1 MKNFIEVDG
10 VEEDSVYAINI
21 NHISKFYPVRESD
34 KDVVNDFSKDSK
46 MKALM
51 IFADD
56 DSKEKMNNMIEDI
69 NKANCIIELNI
80 LNILNKEDA
89 LVFTTN
95 TYNEIVMKIENAQ

>member
-46 MKALM
+46 
-51 IFADD
+51 
-56 DSKEKMNNMIEDI
+56 EKMNNMIEDI
-69 NKANCIIELNI
+69 NKANCIIE

-95 TYNEIVMKIENAQ
+95 TYNEIVMKIENVQ

>member
-34 KDVVNDFSKDSK
+34 RDTVNEIYNNDKVDLLMSLVNDD
-46 MKALM
+46 AQ
-51 IFADD
+51 
-56 DSKEKMNNMIEDI
+56 EKMNNMIEDI

-80 LNILNKEDA
+80 LNKEDA

-95 TYNEIVMKIENAQ
+95 TYNEIVCKIENAQ